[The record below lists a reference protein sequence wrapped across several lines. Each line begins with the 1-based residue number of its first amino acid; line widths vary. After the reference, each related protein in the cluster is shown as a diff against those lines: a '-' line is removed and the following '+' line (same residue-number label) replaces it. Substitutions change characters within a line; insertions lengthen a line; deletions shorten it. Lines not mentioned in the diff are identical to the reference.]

1 MIRRATPD
9 DIEAIEAADRVCFP
23 FDKPYMFAW
32 DKNASWVAHDKEEL
46 VGYLSAHPLRNG
58 IWFFSRV
65 GFMPSHRGQGLQ
77 RKLMTVMERHG
88 RREGWREVVTY
99 TVGRNGYSTA
109 NILEAGYRTYE
120 PRKSYV
126 GFQVVHLRKKLG
138 ND

>member
-1 MIRRATPD
+1 
-9 DIEAIEAADRVCFP
+9 
-23 FDKPYMFAW
+23 
-32 DKNASWVAHDKEEL
+32 
-46 VGYLSAHPLRNG
+46 
-58 IWFFSRV
+58 
-65 GFMPSHRGQGLQ
+65 
-77 RKLMTVMERHG
+77 MERHG